1 MSSYAKINV
10 MTNIRELFNQSLLS
24 PSPNSTNEK
33 QCATYKKKGMF
44 LIMKAKVEQSSTINI
59 ENNRFFTQSILF
71 LKLWV

>member
-44 LIMKAKVEQSSTINI
+44 LIMKAKVKSKVVPSTLKTIDFSHNLSS
-59 ENNRFFTQSILF
+59 F
-71 LKLWV
+71 